1 MRFENALEEEWKAA
15 KRIDLE
21 MIGMGKNFFWEIF
34 SKLCAGRIKI
44 ETNDTFLEK
53 ADDHLNALL
62 DALCGII
69 SEEEFED
76 FIRTEK
82 MEETLLRFS
91 NNIAKK
97 AREII
102 EWIGKTSFR
111 INETLLFNEIKRRE
125 LLAEA
130 QISHNLELLHHH
142 QNQVDDMINQAEHF
156 SIDEEGDLLHPQLI
170 VALKPFTKFTI
181 IQIIFHVNIFKQPD
195 KRSQFLP
202 HIAAIFLGH
211 VKNDE

>member
-1 MRFENALEEEWKAA
+1 
-15 KRIDLE
+15 
-21 MIGMGKNFFWEIF
+21 
-34 SKLCAGRIKI
+34 
-44 ETNDTFLEK
+44 
-53 ADDHLNALL
+53 
-62 DALCGII
+62 
-69 SEEEFED
+69 
-76 FIRTEK
+76 

-202 HIAAIFLGH
+202 HIAAIYF
-211 VKNDE
+211 